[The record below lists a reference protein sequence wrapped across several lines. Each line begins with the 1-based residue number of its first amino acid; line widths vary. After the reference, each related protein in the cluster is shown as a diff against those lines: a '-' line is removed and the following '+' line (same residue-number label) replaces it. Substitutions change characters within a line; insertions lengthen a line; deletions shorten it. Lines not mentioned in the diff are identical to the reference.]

1 MSHIVGMD
9 FGTTN
14 SGMAIYDGQRLHTL
28 PIEGRSR
35 VSPTALYITNDREVF
50 IGREAID
57 TYYRHNLN
65 RPTKMQRVWVGE
77 IEQTFAEV
85 GTFIKDVYIE
95 KDVYSPG
102 RLFLSFKM
110 GLASQEYVGTLV
122 GNYFFTLEDIIAT
135 YLYTTRRRAEAQ
147 LEVDLDTI
155 VLGCPVRYSDKPEA
169 DAFARERMIQSAF
182 RAGYKTVYMQYE
194 PLAAATY
201 YESTLDH
208 DENALIFDFGGG
220 TLDISVLRL
229 GRDRQIMANGGIP
242 IAGNVF
248 DTRIVR
254 AKMPA
259 HFGEGEGYYSSG
271 KKLAIPNLYYEAFSS
286 WQDILTLQM
295 PDTLSALHRI
305 APKAQ
310 NPHKIHA
317 LISLISGH
325 YGLKMYDVAEA
336 AKIQVSQVDRTPL
349 HFDGKGFRVRD
360 TLSRSEFERFI
371 RHDTQDIAERL
382 DSVITASGL
391 KPHQIDSVIR
401 TGGSSE
407 IPTFIDMLAQRFGAE
422 KIKAVDIFGS
432 VTSGLGFVANEIMN
446 GKSPLPA
453 YHSETARM
461 MQRVSKD
468 FALVDLDQLTRLIDL
483 KETRSGDEGKESVLI
498 LRDSQQ
504 EMHAVRYDLETTPAL
519 PHAPDEIAALLPA
532 NERLILLTTEY
543 RAVTRTARQLSELT
557 EIGVKLEALEDFTS
571 NAFGREVVCAITP
584 LTDLPIT
591 DDVLMLSTLG
601 YSRRINGAK
610 LLERLA
616 QPVSYTMP
624 RLRGYP
630 LGLVRL
636 PNGGELLILAQ
647 GGRMVR
653 LAVDKITR
661 TEERLLSVPL
671 KSGLVA
677 AVGLPAPAEVLVA
690 TQSGYVIRLNSA
702 DLPLTSEVNTTGEKV
717 ITRAHPVAMRPY
729 HAERSYAL
737 LSTQRFI
744 FLSSDLLDSSND
756 QQPLIRLNKGEA
768 LKRLI
773 LL

>member
-1 MSHIVGMD
+1 MTHIVGMD

-28 PIEGRSR
+28 PIEGQGR

-85 GTFIKDVYIE
+85 GTFIKDVYID
-95 KDVYSPG
+95 KDIYSPG

-110 GLASQEYVGTLV
+110 GLASPDYVGTLV

-169 DAFARERMIQSAF
+169 DAFARDRMIQSAF

-208 DENALIFDFGGG
+208 DENVLIFDFGGG

-229 GRDRQIMANGGIP
+229 GRERQIMANGGIP

-254 AKMPA
+254 AKMPP

-286 WQDILTLQM
+286 WQDILMLQM
-295 PDTLSALHRI
+295 PDTLAALHKI

-317 LISLISGH
+317 LISLISGQ

-336 AKIQVSQVDRTPL
+336 AKIQVSQVDRTPM
-349 HFDGKGFRVRD
+349 HFDGKGFRIRD
-360 TLSRSEFERFI
+360 TLTRTEFERYI
-371 RHDTQDIAERL
+371 RHDIQAIAERL
-382 DSVITASGL
+382 DSVIAASGL

-407 IPTFIDMLAQRFGAE
+407 IPAFIDMLAQRFGPD

-432 VTSGLGFVANEIMN
+432 VTSGLGFVAHEIIS

-453 YHSETARM
+453 YHSENDRM
-461 MQRVSKD
+461 KQRVSKD
-468 FALVDLDQLTRLIDL
+468 FAMVDLDQITRLIDL
-483 KETRSGDEGKESVLI
+483 KETRSGAATQESVLV
-498 LRDSQQ
+498 LRTPEQ
-504 EMHAVRYDLETTPAL
+504 EMHALTYNLETTPDL
-519 PHAPDEIAALLPA
+519 PYAPDEVATLIPA
-532 NERLILLTTEY
+532 DQRLILMTTEY

-557 EIGVKLEALEDFTS
+557 DIGVKLEALEDFTS

-584 LTDLPIT
+584 LADLPNT

-601 YSRRINGAK
+601 YSRRIDGAK
-610 LLERLA
+610 LLERLG

-630 LGLVRL
+630 LGLIRL
-636 PNGGELLILAQ
+636 PAGGELIILSQ
-647 GGRMVR
+647 GGRIVR
-653 LAVDKITR
+653 MPVDKIGR
-661 TEERLLSVPL
+661 TEERLMSVPM
-671 KSGLVA
+671 KSGLVTA
-677 AVGLPAPAEVLVA
+677 LGLPAPSELLIA
-690 TQSGYVIRLNSA
+690 TQSGYVIRINSA
-702 DLPLTSEVNTTGEKV
+702 TLPLTSEVNTTGEKV
-717 ITRAHPVAMRPY
+717 VTRANPVAMLPY
-729 HAERSYAL
+729 YPERAYAL
-737 LSTQRFI
+737 LSTQRLI
-744 FLSSDLLDSSND
+744 FLSSELLDSSND
-756 QQPLIRLNKGEA
+756 QQPLIRLKKGET
-768 LKRLI
+768 LQRLV